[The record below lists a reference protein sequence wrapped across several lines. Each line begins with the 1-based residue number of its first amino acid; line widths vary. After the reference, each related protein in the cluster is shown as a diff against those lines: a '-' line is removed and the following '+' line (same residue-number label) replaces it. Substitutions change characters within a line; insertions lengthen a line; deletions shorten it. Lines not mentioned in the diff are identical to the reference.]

1 MKFAQNVTKAE
12 QLFYECSRMVLH
24 VQEDHC
30 FSSVHLCYDIIHVQS
45 ELPLIDPQYLI
56 VSSNKLTRMLL
67 PYQSLSLYMQ
77 V

>member
-12 QLFYECSRMVLH
+12 RLFYECFAMVLH

-45 ELPLIDPQYLI
+45 ELP
-56 VSSNKLTRMLL
+56 
-67 PYQSLSLYMQ
+67 
-77 V
+77 